1 MGYVNIMFIAHVS
14 QAKSFLNTV
23 CGTRNF
29 MLYEASISIKL
40 LDSRMKYRRQTFAEN
55 QYKKLAHKDQ
65 NRNMQSS

>member
-1 MGYVNIMFIAHVS
+1 MFTAHVS

-29 MLYEASISIKL
+29 MLYQASIISIKL
-40 LDSRMKYRRQTFAEN
+40 LDSRMKYHRQTFTEN
-55 QYKKLAHKDQ
+55 QYKNLAHKDQ